1 MPDKRLIYIDAT
13 TGGRGDLWMRF
24 IGAYA
29 FAGLK
34 PDVEIHLLIPDF
46 ILKLAEQ
53 IFGDRLVFHTSDEE
67 KKFNL
72 SYSTLG
78 IRHLTK
84 ELMKGKRFISP
95 FQRINIKDKKK
106 KQLKDYVN
114 LFIFNILDSLN
125 LVSVPPYRWS
135 RTYHGFMELV
145 AIRQLRGVSY
155 DEFNAQVRKDYPLTE
170 SRLNMDIPVSPEL
183 VIPADIKDKILI
195 FPSGTSKQFMP
206 PDWAAIHYPD
216 AYYAI
221 FHLEWEVDR
230 FTKHGLKVVPYYV
243 EPGDIVALSR
253 EAKWTI
259 CTDSFPSHLIQST
272 HARASTLITE
282 VEKSRVINP
291 GFKGIVVD
299 SVVTCHPCVR
309 TGRMLP
315 CTSGFMECANWK
327 SSIYAE
333 NIMRSISDD
342 FNSIK

>member
-1 MPDKRLIYIDAT
+1 MNMPDKKPIYIDAT

-34 PDVEIHLLIPDF
+34 PDVEIHLLIPEF
-46 ILKLAEQ
+46 TLTLAVQ
-53 IFGDRLVFHTSDEE
+53 IFGDRLVFHVSDEE

-78 IRHLTK
+78 IRHLIK
-84 ELMKGKRFISP
+84 ELVKGKRFISP

-114 LFIFNILDSLN
+114 LFIFNVLDATN
-125 LVSVPPYRWS
+125 LVNVPPYKWS

-145 AIRQLRGVSY
+145 ALRQLRNISY
-155 DEFNAQVRKDYPLTE
+155 DAFNEQVKKDYDVIQE
-170 SRLNMDIPVSPEL
+170 RLNMDIPVSPEL
-183 VIPADIKDKILI
+183 VIPADIKDKVVI

-206 PDWAAIHYPD
+206 PEWAAIHYPD
-216 AYYAI
+216 AYFAL
-221 FHLEWEVDR
+221 FHDDWEVAR
-230 FTKHGLKVVPYYV
+230 FTKAGLKIIPYYK
-243 EPGDIVALSR
+243 EPGDIIVISR

-259 CTDSFPSHLIQST
+259 CTDSFPSHLIQTT
-272 HARASTLITE
+272 HARATTLITE

-291 GFKGIVVD
+291 GFRGVVVD

-309 TGRMLP
+309 TGRVLP

-327 SSIYAE
+327 SNIYTE
-333 NIMRSISDD
+333 NILKSTVSTT
-342 FNSIK
+342 